1 MSLDN
6 LSIEELERE
15 IARRKAAEVN
25 EVRKQ
30 LEDAR
35 KVVRDLEVKLADF
48 EGKAPRRV
56 ASAPKSRLSG
66 GEKAERVLTALE
78 GKDYTASSEIAA
90 LVGFDGVSLRDTLV
104 ALVSEGKLAREGKA
118 RGTKYKL
125 A

>member
-1 MSLDN
+1 MALDN

-35 KVVRDLEVKLADF
+35 KVVRDLEAKIADF
-48 EGKAPRRV
+48 EGKSVRRP
-56 ASAPKSRLSG
+56 AAPKSRLSG

-90 LVGFDGVSLRDTLV
+90 LVGFDGVALRDTLV